1 MKSYNNVTM
10 NDPKIMLRIDSNRI
24 KPVNDFLNLTK
35 IGSSLV
41 LGKLNSSFN
50 KERNVSLN
58 DQSSTI
64 TNLTDTPFLGQ

>member
-10 NDPKIMLRIDSNRI
+10 KDPKIMLRIDSNRI

-41 LGKLNSSFN
+41 LGKLSSSLF
-50 KERNVSLN
+50 KERNISLDN
-58 DQSSTI
+58 QISKIS
-64 TNLTDTPFLGQ
+64 N